1 MGKPIDQLSAGE
13 IAAAVAARERT
24 AAEVTG
30 ALLERIAAL
39 NPVLNA
45 ICTLNPDAM
54 AAAEAC
60 DRRLASGAAARPLEG
75 VPFVV
80 KDIIPTARRQRE
92 DLVLRAAAAYQA
104 AHMWSSIAMR

>member
-1 MGKPIDQLSAGE
+1 MVKAIHHLSAGE
-13 IAAAVAARERT
+13 IAVAVAARERT

-60 DRRLASGAAARPLEG
+60 DRRLASGAAVMGFFDTEVLAARHHL
-75 VPFVV
+75 
-80 KDIIPTARRQRE
+80 
-92 DLVLRAAAAYQA
+92 
-104 AHMWSSIAMR
+104 